1 MRTWKPASWSQQ
13 AREMCDKQIEY
24 INGGHAFIEDAL
36 HLFSNSYRAPIIRDR
51 AAKRFGRLMR
61 AGKVKENVGG
71 VHQELSPRCKGKRFN
86 LKGRKKIMNERMKVW
101 LVEFSNGERVAR
113 VGKYEAWKSGAE
125 YIKDTY
131 DTLIA
136 EAAAEHDMEAVRS
149 LTIEGL
155 KALTE
160 FKAASARQGN
170 FECDCLV
177 RVTELEVY

>member
-1 MRTWKPASWSQQ
+1 
-13 AREMCDKQIEY
+13 
-24 INGGHAFIEDAL
+24 
-36 HLFSNSYRAPIIRDR
+36 
-51 AAKRFGRLMR
+51 
-61 AGKVKENVGG
+61 
-71 VHQELSPRCKGKRFN
+71 
-86 LKGRKKIMNERMKVW
+86 MNERMKVW
-101 LVEFSNGERVAR
+101 LVEFSNGERIAR
-113 VGKYEAWKSGAE
+113 VGRYEAWKSGAE

-160 FKAASARQGN
+160 FKAASARQDN